1 MSKHK
6 KQSFFVKHRLLTIT
20 LILFLIVVPMTLIP
34 TVYTMN
40 AFSNHTV
47 LFEDKSLKAVK
58 EQDVFTL
65 EFKLD
70 EIIETKKNEEGKLDG
85 GKYIFSYE
93 ITPKTTVNTILI
105 NKVNAQLSIRNDK
118 YNTVAERVMTVYKT
132 TPYNRLVIPFNYNL
146 DKTLLP
152 FVKPD
157 GPYLYIK
164 IDYTETIAELNQTNT
179 HTLII
184 KVPFDD
190 SQTIVKPQ

>member
-47 LFEDKSLKAVK
+47 LFEDKSLKVDN
-58 EQDVFTL
+58 EQNVFGL
-65 EFKLD
+65 EFILD
-70 EIIETKKNEEGKLDG
+70 EIIPYEKDEEGKLVG

-93 ITPKTTVNTILI
+93 ITQLSTVNTIVI
-105 NKVNAQLSIRNDK
+105 KQVTAQLSIRNDK
-118 YNTVAERVMTVYKT
+118 YNTVAERPLTVSKT
-132 TPYNRLVIPFNYNL
+132 TTYNRLVIPFNYNL
-146 DKTLLP
+146 DKTILP

-157 GPYLYIK
+157 GPYLYVK
-164 IDYTETIAELNQTNT
+164 IEYTETIAELNQTNN
-179 HTLII
+179 HTLILR
-184 KVPFDD
+184 VRYDD

>member
-6 KQSFFVKHRLLTIT
+6 KQSFFQKHRLLTIT
-20 LILFLIVVPMTLIP
+20 LILFFIVVPMTLIP

-40 AFSNHTV
+40 AFSNHTI
-47 LFEDKSLKAVK
+47 LFEDSKLKAAK

-70 EIIETKKNEEGKLDG
+70 EIIESKKNEEGKLDG

-93 ITPKTTVNTILI
+93 ITTKTTVNTIV
-105 NKVNAQLSIRNDK
+105 VNQVTAQLSIRNEK
-118 YNTVAERVMTVYKT
+118 YNTVAERPLTVTKT
-132 TPYNRLVIPFNYNL
+132 TSYNRLVIPFNYNL

-157 GPYLYIK
+157 GPYLYVK
-164 IDYTETIAELNQTNT
+164 IDYTETIAELNQTNN

-184 KVPFDD
+184 KVPYDD
-190 SQTIVKPQ
+190 SKTIVKPQ